1 MFIFIFQHGK
11 LKDVR
16 LVTYRSGAP
25 KGLAYVEYEDEV
37 SENRDVSKLFKTF
50 GFVYLLK
57 WRFLCLS
64 QVRTWISNIICQ
76 GLFLL

>member
-1 MFIFIFQHGK
+1 MFIFMFQHGK

-37 SENRDVSKLFKTF
+37 SESRDVSKIYTHNANK
-50 GFVYLLK
+50 
-57 WRFLCLS
+57 S
-64 QVRTWISNIICQ
+64 INQ
-76 GLFLL
+76 

>member
-37 SENRDVSKLFKTF
+37 SENRDVSKLYTI
-50 GFVYLLK
+50 
-57 WRFLCLS
+57 
-64 QVRTWISNIICQ
+64 QIIVNC
-76 GLFLL
+76 